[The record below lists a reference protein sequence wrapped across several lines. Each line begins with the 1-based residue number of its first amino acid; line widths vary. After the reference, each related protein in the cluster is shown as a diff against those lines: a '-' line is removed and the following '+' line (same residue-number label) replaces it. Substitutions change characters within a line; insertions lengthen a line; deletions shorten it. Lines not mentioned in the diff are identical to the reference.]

1 MTETMRIQQGYKY
14 RIYPTKAQEMKLR
27 QVLGTK
33 RFVYNHF
40 LARRQKVYEETGKGL
55 SYEDCANE
63 LPALKEEFDW
73 LKKSH
78 SQVLQQSLKDLE
90 TAYQRFFKKHSAAI
104 IN

>member
-40 LARRQKVYEETGKGL
+40 LAKRQQHYEETGQGMSYKSLFDYSNNALYMLCVGANLCVRPFGSAQRRSPTDNYTGL
-55 SYEDCANE
+55 
-63 LPALKEEFDW
+63 
-73 LKKSH
+73 H
-78 SQVLQQSLKDLE
+78 
-90 TAYQRFFKKHSAAI
+90 I
-104 IN
+104 